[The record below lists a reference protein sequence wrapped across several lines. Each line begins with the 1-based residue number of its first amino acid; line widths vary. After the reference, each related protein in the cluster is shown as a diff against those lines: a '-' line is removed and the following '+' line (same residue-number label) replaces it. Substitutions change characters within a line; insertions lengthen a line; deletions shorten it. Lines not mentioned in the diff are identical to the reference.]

1 MLEAIVSLSS
11 WESAVKALIAASI
24 LDEDEG
30 WLGQSSSVSSLPSS
44 VLQLSWAVAA
54 LVFLFSGQVR
64 AKCPGCPQ
72 LKQFPLVGALVEA
85 ALFWNRPLLG
95 PWRFPWVRPTSMGTG
110 TLLNV
115 LGAVEELKGR
125 F

>member
-24 LDEDEG
+24 LDEGEG
-30 WLGQSSSVSSLPSS
+30 WLGQSNSVSSLPSS

-54 LVFLFSGQVR
+54 LVFLFSGQVH

-85 ALFWNRPLLG
+85 ALFWKRPLLG
-95 PWRFPWVRPTSMGTG
+95 PWRFPWVRPTSIGTG